1 MNQAARKAL
10 KLLRRVKSVTFATI
24 EDGLPAARVADVM
37 LVDDDG
43 LYFTTA
49 RGKAF
54 YRQLGASSTVAICG
68 MDENYVTVR
77 LVGDVRRVAGEAIV
91 DKIFEHNPVMNDLYP
106 GEKRYILE
114 GFHMHSAKGEVFDL
128 SITPPRRERFAFGG
142 ATVNPP
148 GYRITDACIA
158 CGTCQTACPVDAIS
172 AGAMYIID
180 AARCLECGTC
190 AEVCPVDAVEP
201 ALGL

>member
-1 MNQAARKAL
+1 MNETAQKAL
-10 KLLRRVKSVTFATI
+10 HLLRRVKSVTFATI
-24 EDGLPAARVADVM
+24 EDGVPAARIIDVM
-37 LVDDDG
+37 LVENDG

-54 YRQLGASSTVAICG
+54 YQQLGAASKVAICG
-68 MDENYVTVR
+68 MDERYVTVR
-77 LVGDVRRVAGEAIV
+77 LVGDVQRVEGKAIV

-148 GYRITDACIA
+148 GYRITDECIA
-158 CGTCQTACPVDAIS
+158 CGTCQAACPVDAIS
-172 AGAMYIID
+172 PGDKYTVD
-180 AARCLECGTC
+180 ATTCLECGTC
-190 AEVCPVDAVEP
+190 AEVCPVDAIEP